1 MQAIYDELIPGKA
14 VWDFCCDHGY
24 LGIHALKS
32 GQFPQIHFVD
42 QASHLVHRLE
52 NLWREK
58 RHESPEHVN
67 AYFHPY
73 SGEKVLNEIHGTAV
87 IAGVG
92 AHTILQIVEEVMAK
106 NLLKADRLILC
117 AQRDEELLVVT
128 FASNTS
134 LCSAYNCT
142 KELSV
147 LERGRIRKLLIFDR
161 KGT

>member
-1 MQAIYDELIPGKA
+1 MQAIYDQLLPGQP

-32 GQFPQIHFVD
+32 GQFPQVHFID

-58 RHESPEHVN
+58 RHEPPEHVS
-67 AYFHPY
+67 AFFHAY
-73 SGEKVLNEIHGTAV
+73 SGESVSTEIHGTAV

-92 AHTILQIVEEVMAK
+92 AHTILQIVEQVSAK
-106 NLLKADRLILC
+106 NLLRAQRLVLC
-117 AQRDEELLVVT
+117 AQRDEGLLMET

-134 LCSAYNCT
+134 LCAAYNCT

-147 LERGRIRKLLIFDR
+147 LERGRNRKLLIFDR
-161 KGT
+161 KDI